1 MEISLIIITT
11 FLMLL
16 ANIIFYIY
24 RLTYRIEVLQDSVI
38 SLIEEAT
45 CVDETIDGLRNVVI
59 AALQSEVDELKRE
72 VANLKKNNQKCL
84 KHGDSPCG
92 NGHTA

>member
-1 MEISLIIITT
+1 
-11 FLMLL
+11 MLL
-16 ANIIFYIY
+16 GSIGCYIY
-24 RLTYRIEVLQDSVI
+24 RLAHRIEVLQDGFV
-38 SLIEEAT
+38 SLIEEST
-45 CVDETIDGLRNVVI
+45 CVDETLDGLRNVVI
-59 AALQSEVDELKRE
+59 AALQSEVDGLKRE